1 MGISPEAKKGT
12 THMAPAEP
20 ERLSHIVDFLK
31 RERRDLSLE
40 DVMVLA
46 EKMAE
51 TLDDTVARVD
61 TLLHDEFKSIVGEIA
76 QLRRDIA
83 GIRPGH
89 VRFEKIPEAGREL
102 DAVVEATE
110 TRSEEHTSEL
120 QSH

>member
-1 MGISPEAKKGT
+1 MGISPEADKGT

-61 TLLHDEFKSIVGEIA
+61 TLLHDEFKSIVGEIGRA
-76 QLRRDIA
+76 
-83 GIRPGH
+83 H
-89 VRFEKIPEAGREL
+89 V
-102 DAVVEATE
+102 
-110 TRSEEHTSEL
+110 
-120 QSH
+120 